1 MTKLFKNIV
10 LSISCLSTPFNN
22 GIKALN
28 ENYTVKTTTELVS
41 NNITPMTIQDGYIMK
56 ESISFTL
63 RADHMST
70 DNPNLFISRGLE
82 VCSYISIWQNDIMLA
97 DYKSN
102 IILGTN
108 NNEGINIYNVGYH
121 ITTYCFYDFKLN
133 TNYNMYWQG
142 DNLIM
147 KWNTQNFE
155 VLYIEKNGN
164 YIINHGAPKQV
175 SFYNTTSQFMTICG
189 LGNLN
194 LPPNID
200 KEAFKAKVADNVY
213 RNNNITTKQ
222 SFYAEILGAEYQQG
236 FDVGYSEGQKNPTIL
251 SWLRGSFDIVG
262 DALNINVLGNI
273 TLAQVLSGF
282 LILTLLSWILRW
294 FK

>member
-10 LSISCLSTPFNN
+10 LAISCLSTPFNN

-28 ENYTVKTTTELVS
+28 ENYSVKTSTELVS
-41 NNITPMTIQDGYIMK
+41 KNITPMTIQNDYIMK

-63 RADHMST
+63 RANDMST

-82 VCSYISIWQNDIMLA
+82 VCSYLSIWQGDIKLA
-97 DYKSN
+97 DYKAN
-102 IILGTN
+102 IILGSN
-108 NNEGINIYNVGYH
+108 NNEGINLYNVGFH
-121 ITTYCFYDFKLN
+121 ITTYCFYTFELDN
-133 TNYNMYWQG
+133 NYNLYWQG

-147 KWNTQNFE
+147 KWTKQNFE
-155 VLYIEKNGN
+155 VLYLEKNGN

-175 SFYNTTSQFMTICG
+175 TFYNTTSQFMTICS

-200 KEAFKAKVADNVY
+200 KEAFKTKIGDNVY
-213 RNNNITTKQ
+213 RNNTINTKQ
-222 SFYAEILGAEYQQG
+222 SFFAEILGAEYQQG
-236 FDVGYSEGQKNPTIL
+236 YNVGYSDGQKNPTML
-251 SWLRGSFDIVG
+251 SWLRGSFDVVG

>member
-28 ENYTVKTTTELVS
+28 QNYSVKTSTELVS

-63 RADHMST
+63 RAGDMST
-70 DNPNLFISRGLE
+70 ENPNLFISRGLE

-97 DYKSN
+97 EYKAN
-102 IILGTN
+102 VILGTN

-133 TNYNMYWQG
+133 TNYNMYWEG

-236 FDVGYSEGQKNPTIL
+236 YDVGYSDGQKNPTIL

>member
-1 MTKLFKNIV
+1 MTKLLKNIV

-28 ENYTVKTTTELVS
+28 ENYTVKTSTELVS
-41 NNITPMTIQDGYIMK
+41 KNITPMTIQDNYIMK
-56 ESISFTL
+56 QSISFTL
-63 RADHMST
+63 RAGEMST

-82 VCSYISIWQNDIMLA
+82 VCSYLSIWNNDIKLA
-97 DYKSN
+97 DYKAN

-108 NNEGINIYNVGYH
+108 NNEGLNLYNVGFH
-121 ITTYCFYDFKLN
+121 ITTYVFYTFTPN
-133 TNYNMYWQG
+133 NNYGLYWQG

-147 KWNTQNFE
+147 KWNKQTFE
-155 VLYIEKNGN
+155 ALYIERDGN
-164 YIINHGAPKQV
+164 YIINHGVPKQV
-175 SFYNTTSQFMTICG
+175 TFYNLTSQFMTICS

-194 LPPNID
+194 LSPDID
-200 KEAFKAKVADNVY
+200 KEAFKNKIINNVY
-213 RNNNITTKQ
+213 DNNRIDSKQ
-222 SFYAEILGAEYQQG
+222 SFYAEILGAEYKQG
-236 FDVGYSEGQKNPTIL
+236 YNVGYSDGQKNPTML
-251 SWLRGSFDIVG
+251 SWLRGSFDVVG

>member
-28 ENYTVKTTTELVS
+28 ENYTVKTSTELVS
-41 NNITPMTIQDGYIMK
+41 NNITPMAIQDNYIMK
-56 ESISFTL
+56 QSISFTL
-63 RADHMST
+63 QAGDMST
-70 DNPNLFISRGLE
+70 DNPNVFISRGLE
-82 VCSYISIWQNDIMLA
+82 VCSYLSIWENDNKLA
-97 DYKSN
+97 EYKSN
-102 IILGTN
+102 VLLGTN
-108 NNEGINIYNVGYH
+108 NNVGLNLYNVGYH
-121 ITTYCFYDFKLN
+121 ITTYVFYTFKPN
-133 TNYNMYWQG
+133 ENYGLYWQG
-142 DNLIM
+142 DNLVM
-147 KWNTQNFE
+147 KWNHQTFDA
-155 VLYIEKNGN
+155 LYIERDGN
-164 YIINHGAPKQV
+164 YISNHGAPKEV
-175 SFYNTTSQFMTICG
+175 TYYNISSQFMTICA

-200 KEAFKAKVADNVY
+200 KEAFKNKIGDNVIK
-213 RNNNITTKQ
+213 NNTINTKQ

-236 FDVGYSEGQKNPTIL
+236 YNVGYSDGQKNPTML
-251 SWLRGSFDIVG
+251 SWLRGSFEVVG

>member
-1 MTKLFKNIV
+1 MTKLLKNIV

-28 ENYTVKTTTELVS
+28 ENYIVKTSTELVS
-41 NNITPMTIQDGYIMK
+41 KNITPMTIQDNYIMK
-56 ESISFTL
+56 QSISFTL
-63 RADHMST
+63 RAGDMST

-82 VCSYISIWQNDIMLA
+82 VCSYLSIWDNDIKLA
-97 DYKSN
+97 DYKAN

-108 NNEGINIYNVGYH
+108 NNEGLNIYNVGYH
-121 ITTYCFYDFKLN
+121 ITTYCFYTFTPN
-133 TNYNMYWQG
+133 NNYGLYWQG

-147 KWNTQNFE
+147 KWNKQTFE
-155 VLYIEKNGN
+155 ALYIQKDGN
-164 YIINHGAPKQV
+164 YIINHGVPKQV
-175 SFYNTTSQFMTICG
+175 TFYNLTSQFMTICA

-200 KEAFKAKVADNVY
+200 KEAFKNKIINNVY
-213 RNNNITTKQ
+213 DNNRIDSKQ

-236 FDVGYSEGQKNPTIL
+236 YNVGYSDGQKNPTML
-251 SWLRGSFDIVG
+251 SWLRGSFEVVG

>member
-1 MTKLFKNIV
+1 MTKLLKNIV

-28 ENYTVKTTTELVS
+28 ENYSVKTSTELVS
-41 NNITPMTIQDGYIMK
+41 NNITPMAIQDDYIMK
-56 ESISFTL
+56 QSISFTL
-63 RADHMST
+63 QAGDMST
-70 DNPNLFISRGLE
+70 DNANVFVSHGLE
-82 VCSYISIWQNDIMLA
+82 VCSYLSVWQNDNKLA
-97 DYKSN
+97 EYKAN
-102 IILGTN
+102 VLLGTN
-108 NNEGINIYNVGYH
+108 NNVGLNLYNVGYH
-121 ITTYCFYDFKLN
+121 ITTYVFYTFKPN
-133 TNYNMYWQG
+133 DNYGMYWQG
-142 DNLIM
+142 DNLVM
-147 KWNTQNFE
+147 KWNHQTFE
-155 VLYIEKNGN
+155 ALYIERDGN
-164 YIINHGAPKQV
+164 YIINHGVPKEV
-175 SFYNTTSQFMTICG
+175 TYYNVTSQFMTICS

-200 KEAFKAKVADNVY
+200 KEAFKDKIINNVY
-213 RNNNITTKQ
+213 NNNTITSKQ

-236 FDVGYSEGQKNPTIL
+236 YNVGYSDGQKNPTML
-251 SWLRGSFDIVG
+251 SWLRGSFEVVG